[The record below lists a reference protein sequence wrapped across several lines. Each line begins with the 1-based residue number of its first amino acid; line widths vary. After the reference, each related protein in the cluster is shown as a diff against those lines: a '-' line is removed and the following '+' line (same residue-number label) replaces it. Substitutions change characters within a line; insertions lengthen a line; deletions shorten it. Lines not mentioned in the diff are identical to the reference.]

1 MRRVSNWTGPARM
14 DTMCRRYGGNPVSFL
29 TIHLSIYAPV
39 GSNRSQPTSQP
50 KSFVRY
56 RYCIPYQLSLL
67 VMREKMRLL
76 LLHPPIPYLRSITSR
91 AQSAGSITCRI
102 DNTLKLFTD
111 KIRNLI
117 NSVVSSFFCLDTGGS
132 KLWLKGGA

>member
-1 MRRVSNWTGPARM
+1 MSLATDPFGTPILWKFHYTKPLKCLMRRVSNWTGPARM

-76 LLHPPIPYLRSITSR
+76 LLHPSIPYLLSITP
-91 AQSAGSITCRI
+91 SAKCWVHNVQNRQHI
-102 DNTLKLFTD
+102 
-111 KIRNLI
+111 KIIYR
-117 NSVVSSFFCLDTGGS
+117 
-132 KLWLKGGA
+132 